1 MNNIEKNVL
10 EFLKSGMV
18 YSDGAIMKNLGI
30 DSIELEEI
38 YISLINQGYLESYD
52 DFLKRNPD
60 YEKGEDE
67 SSCGSCSSGG
77 CSSKGGCSSG
87 GCSSGGCSSGGCS
100 SKDEDIDYSKI
111 KVLTE
116 KAFTYTY

>member
-38 YISLINQGYLESYD
+38 YISLTTQGYLESYD

-60 YEKGEDE
+60 YEKGEE
-67 SSCGSCSSGG
+67 ENSC
-77 CSSKGGCSSG
+77 G

>member
-10 EFLKSGMV
+10 DFLKSGMV

-30 DSIELEEI
+30 SSAELEEI
-38 YISLINQGYLESYD
+38 YISLTNQGYLENYE

-60 YEKGEDE
+60 YEKGEE
-67 SSCGSCSSGG
+67 ENSC
-77 CSSKGGCSSG
+77 G

-100 SKDEDIDYSKI
+100 SKDKDIDYSKI

>member
-1 MNNIEKNVL
+1 MNNIEIKVL
-10 EFLKSGMV
+10 DFLKSGMV

-30 DSIELEEI
+30 NEFELENI
-38 YISLINQGYLESYD
+38 YTSLTSQGYLESYE
-52 DFLKRNPD
+52 DFLKKNPD
-60 YEKGEDE
+60 YEKSEE
-67 SSCGSCSSGG
+67 EKSCG
-77 CSSKGGCSSG
+77 G

-116 KAFTYTY
+116 KAFIYNF

>member
-38 YISLINQGYLESYD
+38 YISLTNQGYLESYD

-77 CSSKGGCSSG
+77 CSS
-87 GCSSGGCSSGGCS
+87 GGCS

>member
-1 MNNIEKNVL
+1 MNNTEKNVL

-38 YISLINQGYLESYD
+38 FISLTNQGYLESYD

-60 YEKGEDE
+60 YEKGKEE
-67 SSCGSCSSGG
+67 NSC
-77 CSSKGGCSSG
+77 GGCSSG
-87 GCSSGGCSSGGCS
+87 GCSSN
-100 SKDEDIDYSKI
+100 DEDINYSKI

>member
-30 DSIELEEI
+30 DSNELEKI
-38 YISLINQGYLESYD
+38 YTSLMDQGYLESYE

-60 YEKGEDE
+60 YEKGEE
-67 SSCGSCSSGG
+67 EHSCNNCSSNG
-77 CSSKGGCSSG
+77 CSSKT

-100 SKDEDIDYSKI
+100 SKDDKDIDYSKI

>member
-1 MNNIEKNVL
+1 MNNTEKNVL

-38 YISLINQGYLESYD
+38 FISLTNQGYLESYD

-60 YEKGEDE
+60 YEKGKEE
-67 SSCGSCSSGG
+67 NSC
-77 CSSKGGCSSG
+77 GGCSSG
-87 GCSSGGCSSGGCS
+87 GCSSGGCSSN
-100 SKDEDIDYSKI
+100 DEDINYSKI

>member
-1 MNNIEKNVL
+1 MNNIEKDVL
-10 EFLKSGMV
+10 EFLKSGMA

-30 DSIELEEI
+30 DSVELEEI
-38 YISLINQGYLESYD
+38 YDSLTKQGYLESYE

-60 YEKGEDE
+60 YEKGEE
-67 SSCGSCSSGG
+67 EKSCGGCSSGGG
-77 CSSKGGCSSG
+77 CSSKG

>member
-30 DSIELEEI
+30 DSNELEKI
-38 YISLINQGYLESYD
+38 YTSLTDQGYLESYE

-60 YEKGEDE
+60 YEKGEE
-67 SSCGSCSSGG
+67 EHSCNNCSS
-77 CSSKGGCSSG
+77 S

-100 SKDEDIDYSKI
+100 SKDDKDIDYSKI

>member
-1 MNNIEKNVL
+1 MNYIETEVL

-30 DSIELEEI
+30 NAIKLEEI
-38 YISLINQGYLESYD
+38 YQSLTKQGYLETYAE
-52 DFLKRNPD
+52 FLKRNPG
-60 YEKGEDE
+60 YEEEEKKH
-67 SSCGSCSSGG
+67 SCG
-77 CSSKGGCSSG
+77 CSSNGCNGCSSG
-87 GCSSGGCSSGGCS
+87 GCCS
-100 SKDEDIDYSKI
+100 SKEDDLDYSKV

>member
-1 MNNIEKNVL
+1 MNDIEKNVL

-30 DSIELEEI
+30 DSSKLEEV
-38 YISLINQGYLESYD
+38 YTSLIKQGYLESYA

-60 YEKGEDE
+60 YEKDE
-67 SSCGSCSSGG
+67 KENSCSNCSSGG
-77 CSSKGGCSSG
+77 CSSKGA
-87 GCSSGGCSSGGCS
+87 CSSGGCS
-100 SKDEDIDYSKI
+100 SKDDDIDYSKI

>member
-38 YISLINQGYLESYD
+38 YLSLTNQGYLESYD

-87 GCSSGGCSSGGCS
+87 GCSS
-100 SKDEDIDYSKI
+100 KNEDIDYSKI

>member
-38 YISLINQGYLESYD
+38 YISLTNQGYLESYD

-60 YEKGEDE
+60 YEKEEDE
-67 SSCGSCSSGG
+67 SSCGS
-77 CSSKGGCSSG
+77 
-87 GCSSGGCSSGGCS
+87 CSSGGCSSGGCS

>member
-30 DSIELEEI
+30 DALELEKV
-38 YISLINQGYLESYD
+38 YQSLTAQGYLESYEE
-52 DFLKRNPD
+52 FLKRNPD
-60 YEKGEDE
+60 YEKGEE
-67 SSCGSCSSGG
+67 ERSC
-77 CSSKGGCSSG
+77 GGCSSG
-87 GCSSGGCSSGGCS
+87 GCSSGSCSSGGCCS
-100 SKDEDIDYSKI
+100 SGECSSQDEDIDYSKI

>member
-10 EFLKSGMV
+10 DFLKSGMV

-30 DSIELEEI
+30 SSAELEEI
-38 YISLINQGYLESYD
+38 YISLTNQGYLENYE

-60 YEKGEDE
+60 YEKGEE
-67 SSCGSCSSGG
+67 ENSC
-77 CSSKGGCSSG
+77 GGCSSG

>member
-10 EFLKSGMV
+10 DFLKSGMV

-30 DSIELEEI
+30 SSAELEEI
-38 YISLINQGYLESYD
+38 YISLTNQGYLENYE
-52 DFLKRNPD
+52 DFLKRKPD
-60 YEKGEDE
+60 YENGEE
-67 SSCGSCSSGG
+67 ENSCGGCSSGG
-77 CSSKGGCSSG
+77 CSSKG

>member
-1 MNNIEKNVL
+1 MNNIEIKVL

-30 DSIELEEI
+30 DEFELENI
-38 YISLINQGYLESYD
+38 YNSLTSQGYLESYEN
-52 DFLKRNPD
+52 FLKKNPD
-60 YEKGEDE
+60 YKKSEEEK
-67 SSCGSCSSGG
+67 SCGDS
-77 CSSKGGCSSG
+77 CSSG

-100 SKDEDIDYSKI
+100 SKDEDMDYSKI

-116 KAFTYTY
+116 KAFIYNF

>member
-10 EFLKSGMV
+10 DFLKSGMV

-30 DSIELEEI
+30 SSAELEEI
-38 YISLINQGYLESYD
+38 YMSLTNQGYLENYE

-60 YEKGEDE
+60 YEKGEE
-67 SSCGSCSSGG
+67 ENSC
-77 CSSKGGCSSG
+77 G

>member
-38 YISLINQGYLESYD
+38 YISLTNQGYLESYD

-60 YEKGEDE
+60 YEKGEE
-67 SSCGSCSSGG
+67 ENSCGGCSSGG
-77 CSSKGGCSSG
+77 CSSKG

>member
-38 YISLINQGYLESYD
+38 YISLTNQGYLESYD

-60 YEKGEDE
+60 YEKGEE
-67 SSCGSCSSGG
+67 ENSC
-77 CSSKGGCSSG
+77 GGCSSG
-87 GCSSGGCSSGGCS
+87 GGSSGGCS

>member
-10 EFLKSGMV
+10 DFLKSGMV

-30 DSIELEEI
+30 NAIELENI
-38 YISLINQGYLESYD
+38 YQSLINQGYLESYE
-52 DFLKRNPD
+52 DFLKKNPD
-60 YEKGEDE
+60 YEKGEE
-67 SSCGSCSSGG
+67 ENLCGGCSSGG

-87 GCSSGGCSSGGCS
+87 GCSGGCSSND
-100 SKDEDIDYSKI
+100 KDIDYSKI

-116 KAFTYTY
+116 KAFTFTY

>member
-10 EFLKSGMV
+10 DFLKSGMV

-30 DSIELEEI
+30 SSAELEEI
-38 YISLINQGYLESYD
+38 YISLTNQGYLENYE

-60 YEKGEDE
+60 YEKGEE
-67 SSCGSCSSGG
+67 ENSC
-77 CSSKGGCSSG
+77 G

>member
-1 MNNIEKNVL
+1 MNNIEENVL

-38 YISLINQGYLESYD
+38 YISLTNQGYLESYD

-87 GCSSGGCSSGGCS
+87 GCSSRGCS

>member
-38 YISLINQGYLESYD
+38 YISLTNQGYLESYD

-67 SSCGSCSSGG
+67 SSC
-77 CSSKGGCSSG
+77 G

>member
-10 EFLKSGMV
+10 DFLKSGMV

-30 DSIELEEI
+30 SSAELEEI
-38 YISLINQGYLESYD
+38 YMSLTNQGYLENYE

-60 YEKGEDE
+60 YEKGEE
-67 SSCGSCSSGG
+67 ENSC
-77 CSSKGGCSSG
+77 GGCSSG

>member
-30 DSIELEEI
+30 SSAELEEI
-38 YISLINQGYLESYD
+38 YISLTNQGYLENYE

-60 YEKGEDE
+60 YEKGEE
-67 SSCGSCSSGG
+67 ENSC
-77 CSSKGGCSSG
+77 
-87 GCSSGGCSSGGCS
+87 GGCSSGGCS
-100 SKDEDIDYSKI
+100 SKNEDIDYSKI